1 METFSGSGESRGFWV
16 QRTFKTY
23 RCPEFF
29 KSEKIFL
36 KFALFILGKYLKYIQ
51 NLASLKNRYDVKGAK
66 K

>member
-1 METFSGSGESRGFWV
+1 LKTSR
-16 QRTFKTY
+16 
-23 RCPEFF
+23 CSEFF